1 MLLGGFNVVYDVV
14 GSGQTIKDSLRWAR
28 AGGTVVIVGVVPKV
42 LKTDLSPVW
51 HQEVTLV
58 GSIVHGME
66 EWEGH
71 RVHGYELVAGWMLD
85 GALPTA
91 GLITHRF
98 PLHEYK
104 QAVATATDKQ
114 TGAIK
119 VMLQIES

>member
-1 MLLGGFNVVYDVV
+1 
-14 GSGQTIKDSLRWAR
+14 
-28 AGGTVVIVGVVPKV
+28 
-42 LKTDLSPVW
+42 
-51 HQEVTLV
+51 VTLA

-66 EWEGH
+66 EWKGQ
-71 RVHGYELVAGWMLD
+71 RVHGYELVARWMIE

-104 QAVATATDKQ
+104 QAVATATDKR

-119 VMLQIES
+119 VVLEMNP